1 MVQESRGY
9 SGSPTKNRLA
19 DYLSMPQE
27 QQESVK
33 KTTGNFGKCFFFSSK
48 NPVLMIS
55 VAKLL

>member
-9 SGSPTKNRLA
+9 SGSPMKNRLA
-19 DYLSMPQE
+19 DYFSMPQE

-33 KTTGNFGKCFFFSSK
+33 KTTGNFGKRFFFSSK